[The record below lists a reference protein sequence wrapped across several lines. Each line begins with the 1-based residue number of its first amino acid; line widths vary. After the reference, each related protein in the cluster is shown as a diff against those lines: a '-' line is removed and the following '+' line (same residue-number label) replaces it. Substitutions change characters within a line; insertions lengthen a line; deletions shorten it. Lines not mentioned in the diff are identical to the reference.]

1 MICRTSRPRSAW
13 SCATNMFWDTDRAT
27 AYTMQGGARL
37 KSSCARPKDCLPS
50 PSIQRP
56 DTTLRLTERPNSLA
70 KKSRYVSSRAGRGIC
85 FAGFLLFLYGSVGVV
100 ATFAQIPVQNAP
112 APPPSPDAP
121 KAQQPGQSGGRI
133 KLDVNLVVLHTTVLD
148 DRGKLVE
155 GLTQDN
161 FRVYEDKVEQKL
173 SIFKREDIPVSMGLV
188 IDNSGSMRDKR
199 PRVNEAAL
207 TLVQASNP
215 QDESFVVNF
224 NDDYYLDLD
233 KNFSSSIPELKEA
246 LERIDARGSTALYD
260 AVIGSLDHLKKGSK
274 EKKVLL
280 IVTDGEDNTS
290 RNSLEKTIKEIQ
302 KTPTVIYTIGLLGQ
316 ENKKSAKNA
325 KRALT
330 EIAQASGG
338 LSFFPESVDDVHAI
352 CEQVAHDIRHQYTL
366 AYYPSNGA
374 KDGRFRTV
382 HVDVIPPRG
391 HGKLVART
399 RNGYYAPTA
408 SSSSGVSG
416 K

>member
-1 MICRTSRPRSAW
+1 
-13 SCATNMFWDTDRAT
+13 
-27 AYTMQGGARL
+27 
-37 KSSCARPKDCLPS
+37 
-50 PSIQRP
+50 
-56 DTTLRLTERPNSLA
+56 
-70 KKSRYVSSRAGRGIC
+70 
-85 FAGFLLFLYGSVGVV
+85 LLFAVLFAASGS
-100 ATFAQIPVQNAP
+100 FAQIPVAT
-112 APPPSPDAP
+112 PPPPP
-121 KAQQPGQSGGRI
+121 PPGQQGGTPPSGGRI
-133 KLDVNLVVLHTTVLD
+133 KVDVNLVVLHTTVND
-148 DRGKLVE
+148 DRGKFVD

-207 TLVQASNP
+207 TLVQSSNP
-215 QDESFVVNF
+215 QDEAFVVNF
-224 NDDYYLDLD
+224 NDDFYLDLD
-233 KNFSSSIPELKEA
+233 KDFSSSIPELKEA
-246 LERIDARGSTALYD
+246 LERIDSRGSTALYD
-260 AVIGSLDHLKKGSK
+260 AIIGSLDHLKKGVK

-290 RNSLEKTIKEIQ
+290 RNSLEKTLREIQ
-302 KTPTVIYTIGLLGQ
+302 KTSTVIYTIGLLGQ
-316 ENKKSAKNA
+316 ENKRSAKNA
-325 KRALT
+325 KKALT

-338 LSFFPESVDDVHAI
+338 LAFFPENVDDVHAI

-374 KDGRFRTV
+374 KDGTYRTV
-382 HVDVIPPRG
+382 RVDVIPPRG
-391 HGKLVART
+391 RGKLVART

-408 SSSSGVSG
+408 SSGVSG

>member
-1 MICRTSRPRSAW
+1 V
-13 SCATNMFWDTDRAT
+13 
-27 AYTMQGGARL
+27 
-37 KSSCARPKDCLPS
+37 CLV
-50 PSIQRP
+50 
-56 DTTLRLTERPNSLA
+56 LA
-70 KKSRYVSSRAGRGIC
+70 AF
-85 FAGFLLFLYGSVGVV
+85 FAASGTY
-100 ATFAQIPVQNAP
+100 AQIPVA
-112 APPPSPDAP
+112 APPPPP
-121 KAQQPGQSGGRI
+121 PPGQQEGGTSPQGGRI
-133 KLDVNLVVLHTTVLD
+133 KVDVNLVVLHTTVND
-148 DRGKLVE
+148 DRGKFVD

-207 TLVQASNP
+207 TLVQSSNP
-215 QDESFVVNF
+215 QDEAFVVNF
-224 NDDYYLDLD
+224 NDDFYLDLD
-233 KNFSSSIPELKEA
+233 KDFSSSVPELKEA
-246 LERIDARGSTALYD
+246 LERIDSRGSTALYD
-260 AVIGSLDHLKKGSK
+260 AIIGSLDHLKKGVK

-290 RNSLEKTIKEIQ
+290 RNSLEKTLREVQ
-302 KTPTVIYTIGLLGQ
+302 KTSTVIYTIGLLGQ

-325 KRALT
+325 RRALS
-330 EIAQASGG
+330 EIALASGG
-338 LSFFPESVDDVHAI
+338 LAFFPENVDDVHAI

-374 KDGRFRTV
+374 RDGTFRTV

-408 SSSSGVSG
+408 SSGVSG